1 LHIPNRY
8 FRHIPNHKF
17 DIFIY
22 AANGGYL
29 DLMEATAR
37 AAAVEMSMG
46 DILSRIPAELALP
59 WVKDLDPIV
68 WEHD

>member
-1 LHIPNRY
+1 VPN
-8 FRHIPNHKF
+8 FGF

-37 AAAVEMSMG
+37 AAVVEMSMG
-46 DILSRIPAELALP
+46 DILSKIPAELALP
-59 WVKDLDPIV
+59 WVKDVDPIV
-68 WEHD
+68 WEYN

>member
-1 LHIPNRY
+1 VPNY
-8 FRHIPNHKF
+8 GL

-22 AANGGYL
+22 ATNGGYP

-46 DILSRIPAELALP
+46 DILSKIPAELALP
-59 WVKDLDPIV
+59 WVKDIDPIV
-68 WEHD
+68 WEYN

>member
-1 LHIPNRY
+1 LYIPSRY
-8 FRHIPNHKF
+8 SSHVPDHEL

-59 WVKDLDPIV
+59 WVKDL
-68 WEHD
+68 ESHGLGT